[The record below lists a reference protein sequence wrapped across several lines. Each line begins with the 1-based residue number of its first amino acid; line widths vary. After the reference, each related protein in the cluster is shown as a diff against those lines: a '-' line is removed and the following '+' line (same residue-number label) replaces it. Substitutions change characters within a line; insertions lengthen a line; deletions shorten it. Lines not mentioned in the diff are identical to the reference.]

1 MNILINGLNYLLLT
15 NEFNTILKLILIVI
29 LSGIVGYEREAWN
42 KPAGFR
48 THILVGISATLVM
61 ICGEYIYNN
70 TGADPTRIPAQ
81 LLSGIGFLGAGTI
94 LRDGFNVRGL
104 TTAAAL
110 LAVACIGLA
119 VGAGYFMGAIVSTI
133 IVFFVLKNSRTLSD
147 KFDHFSILDLSI
159 KSSNAKEVID
169 EIKRIVETYN
179 LEIVKIKI
187 ENDTIRL
194 LSRYK
199 ERIDA
204 NAVIASIAKTSN
216 VDEVVEILE
225 R

>member
-1 MNILINGLNYLLLT
+1 MIEVINTLLAVNEINTLFKLLL
-15 NEFNTILKLILIVI
+15 IVL
-29 LSGIVGYEREAWN
+29 LSGIIGYEREAWN

-48 THILVGISATLVM
+48 THILVGISATLVT

-81 LLSGIGFLGAGTI
+81 FLSGIGFLGAGTI

-104 TTAAAL
+104 TTAAGL
-110 LAVACIGLA
+110 LAVAGVGLA
-119 VGAGYFMGAIVSTI
+119 VGAGDYIGAIIATI
-133 IVFFVLKNSRTLSD
+133 IVFVVLKNFRSFSD

-159 KSSNAKEVID
+159 KTNKSKEVID
-169 EIKRIVETYN
+169 EVRKILETYHT
-179 LEIVKIKI
+179 EIVKIRI
-187 ENDTIRL
+187 ENGAIRL

-199 ERIDA
+199 DRADA
-204 NAVIASIAKTSN
+204 NAVIASIAKSN
-216 VDEVVEILE
+216 DVDEVVEISE